1 MGMLTRLLWCV
12 LGCLWWCQATLAH
25 DMPHSTVSIVVKDDR
40 WGLHLVLPE
49 DRLEVA
55 FVQAGLRQAAET
67 QPITASA
74 LRTYVQDRLG
84 VTSIRGEPW
93 RIDLLRVIA
102 PISPSNEW
110 QIDIDARP
118 PMAHVPDQAQ
128 LRYTVIVREIATH
141 SAMVY
146 LKQDWSRG
154 LTPQAPVLLG
164 ALRATTQTM
173 WISRQQGQV
182 VTAYWAM
189 LTLGVHHILEGADH
203 LLFLLMLLMMAPLE
217 WRERRWQPVVQA
229 KTAWKTAG
237 LLVSAFTVGHLTSL
251 LAVSVGWWP
260 AGGTWVESLIA
271 LSVVVTAVHVMYPVF
286 PRQELALTVLFGLVH
301 GLGFAEVLRDFSLPM
316 GQLVAAT
323 LSFNVGVELVQLL
336 IVLLV
341 LPIFLRVRQQTW
353 SLCLRAVLAVPTLVV
368 SLLWMWQRLP

>member
-1 MGMLTRLLWCV
+1 
-12 LGCLWWCQATLAH
+12 
-25 DMPHSTVSIVVKDDR
+25 
-40 WGLHLVLPE
+40 
-49 DRLEVA
+49 
-55 FVQAGLRQAAET
+55 
-67 QPITASA
+67 
-74 LRTYVQDRLG
+74 
-84 VTSIRGEPW
+84 
-93 RIDLLRVIA
+93 
-102 PISPSNEW
+102 
-110 QIDIDARP
+110 
-118 PMAHVPDQAQ
+118 
-128 LRYTVIVREIATH
+128 
-141 SAMVY
+141 VY

-189 LTLGVHHILEGADH
+189 LTLGVHHILEGTDH
-203 LLFLLMLLMMAPLE
+203 LLFLLMLLLMAPLE
-217 WRERRWQPVVQA
+217 WRERRWQPVVRA

-271 LSVVVTAVHVMYPVF
+271 LSVAVTAVHVMYPVF
-286 PRQELALTVLFGLVH
+286 PRQELVITVLFGLVH

-323 LSFNVGVELVQLL
+323 LSFNVGVELVQLM

-341 LPIFLRVRQQTW
+341 LPIFLRVRQQTCSRW
-353 SLCLRAVLAVPTLVV
+353 LRAGLAVPTLAV
-368 SLLWMWQRLP
+368 SLLWVWQRLP